1 MLHAAAGSK
10 AMTTDA
16 LDTVQLSSS
25 EHQVQLRR
33 AVIASTVGTAI
44 EWYDFFL
51 YSTVTGL
58 VFAKLFF
65 PHSDPWVGTLEAF
78 AIYAVG
84 FVARPIG
91 AAIFGHYGDRIGRKS
106 TLIATLLL
114 MGLATFAVALVPTY
128 ASIGIWGA
136 VALTVLRFV
145 QGVGVGGE
153 WGGSVL
159 LSMEWARTDHSRG
172 FIASWP
178 QFGVPCGLF
187 LANLAVLAF
196 SQMSG
201 EQFLTWGWRVPFL
214 LSVILVGVG
223 LYIRLGI
230 LETPVFNKLVAERK
244 IERTPILE
252 VIKRHPKEIVLSALV
267 RMAEQAPFYI
277 YTAFIFSYGT
287 GTLHVSRDFLLIAVL
302 AASVVSF
309 FSIPFSGHLSDR
321 IGRKNMYMIGAITT
335 GIFGFIYFGMVNTG
349 IETVIFL
356 AIVLSLIPH
365 DMMYGPQAAL
375 IAESFTGRLRYSGA
389 SLGYQLASVIAGG
402 PAPLIAAWLFGAYH
416 TPYAIAGYI
425 AACSI
430 VSVIATAM
438 MTDRTGI
445 SIAREYDEPRPETM
459 PVR

>member
-1 MLHAAAGSK
+1 MVSIPVTA
-10 AMTTDA
+10 
-16 LDTVQLSSS
+16 VQLSPS
-25 EHQVQLRR
+25 EHQRQLRR

-65 PHSDPWVGTLEAF
+65 PNSDPWVGTLEAF

-84 FVARPIG
+84 FVARPVG

-136 VALTVLRFV
+136 VILTILRFI

-159 LSMEWARTDHSRG
+159 MSMEWARSDHTRG

-187 LANLAVLAF
+187 LANLAVLSF

-201 EQFLTWGWRVPFL
+201 EQFLAWGWRIPFL
-214 LSVILVGVG
+214 LSLILVGVG

-230 LETPVFNKLVAERK
+230 FETPVFTKLVAERRL
-244 IERTPILE
+244 ERAPILE
-252 VIKRHPKEIVLSALV
+252 VIKRQPKAIVLSAFA

-277 YTAFIFSYGT
+277 FTAFIFARLPAHG
-287 GTLHVSRDFLLIAVL
+287 GARGFGLVFLLDSVL
-302 AASVVSF
+302 
-309 FSIPFSGHLSDR
+309 R
-321 IGRKNMYMIGAITT
+321 
-335 GIFGFIYFGMVNTG
+335 
-349 IETVIFL
+349 
-356 AIVLSLIPH
+356 LSLRSH
-365 DMMYGPQAAL
+365 RPQDRVHARRGRDRDLRLHLFRHGQHGDRRGHFPCHRLVAHSPRYDVRSAGGADCGKLHRPAAL
-375 IAESFTGRLRYSGA
+375 
-389 SLGYQLASVIAGG
+389 
-402 PAPLIAAWLFGAYH
+402 
-416 TPYAIAGYI
+416 
-425 AACSI
+425 
-430 VSVIATAM
+430 
-438 MTDRTGI
+438 
-445 SIAREYDEPRPETM
+445 
-459 PVR
+459 

>member
-1 MLHAAAGSK
+1 MA
-10 AMTTDA
+10 TTDIN
-16 LDTVQLSSS
+16 VVPLSAS

-33 AVIASTVGTAI
+33 AVIASTIGTAI

-128 ASIGIWGA
+128 ESVGIWGA
-136 VALTVLRFV
+136 VILTVLRFI
-145 QGVGVGGE
+145 QGIGVGGE

-159 LSMEWARTDHSRG
+159 MSMEWARTDQSRG

-201 EQFLTWGWRVPFL
+201 EHFLAWGWRIPFA
-214 LSVILVGVG
+214 LSLILVAVG

-230 LETPVFNKLVAERK
+230 LETPVFAKLLAERK
-244 IERTPILE
+244 LERSPMLT
-252 VIKRHPKEIVLSALV
+252 VIKRHPKQILLSALA

-277 YTAFIFSYGT
+277 FTAFIFSYGI
-287 GTLHVSRDFLLIAVL
+287 GVLHVSRDFLLTAVL
-302 AASVVSF
+302 SASVLSF
-309 FSIPFSGHLSDR
+309 VSIPLFGHLSDH
-321 IGRKNMYMIGAITT
+321 IGRKNMYMIGAAVT
-335 GIFGFIYFGMVNTG
+335 GVFGFIYFAMLNTG
-349 IETVIFL
+349 SEAIIFFAVI
-356 AIVLSLIPH
+356 LSLVPH
-365 DMMYGPQAAL
+365 DMLYGPQAAL

-389 SLGYQLASVIAGG
+389 SLGYQLASIIAGG
-402 PAPLIAAWLFGAYH
+402 PAPLIATWLFGTFH
-416 TPYAIAGYI
+416 SSTAIAVYI
-425 AACSI
+425 AICA
-430 VSVIATAM
+430 VITLVATAM
-438 MTDRTGI
+438 MTDYTGKDI
-445 SIAREYDEPRPETM
+445 SGDYKQGA
-459 PVR
+459 

>member
-1 MLHAAAGSK
+1 
-10 AMTTDA
+10 MTVSDISSVP
-16 LDTVQLSSS
+16 LDPA

-78 AIYAVG
+78 GIYAVG
-84 FVARPIG
+84 FIARPIG

-114 MGLATFAVALVPTY
+114 MGLATAAVALVPGY
-128 ASIGIWGA
+128 SSIGIWGA
-136 VALTVLRFV
+136 VILTALRFI

-159 LSMEWARTDHSRG
+159 MSMEWARNNHSRG
-172 FIASWP
+172 LVASWP

-201 EQFLTWGWRVPFL
+201 DQFLAWGWRLPFA
-214 LSVILVGVG
+214 LSIILVGVG

-230 LETPVFNKLVAERK
+230 LETPVFSKLVSEQK
-244 IERTPILE
+244 IERAPMLA
-252 VIKRHPKEIVLSALV
+252 VIREYPKEILLSAFA

-277 YTAFIFSYGT
+277 FTAFVFSYGIK
-287 GTLHVSRDFLLIAVL
+287 TLHVSRDFLLTAVL
-302 AASVVSF
+302 VASIFSF
-309 FSIPFSGHLSDR
+309 ISIPLFGHVSDK
-321 IGRKNMYMIGAITT
+321 IGRKNMYMIGAIVT
-335 GIFGFIYFGMVNTG
+335 GVFGFIYFAMLDTRSEP
-349 IETVIFL
+349 IIFL

-375 IAESFTGRLRYSGA
+375 IAESFTGRLRYSGS

-402 PAPLIAAWLFGAYH
+402 PAPLIAAWLFGAFQSPH
-416 TPYAIAGYI
+416 AVAIYI
-425 AACSI
+425 AICGVI
-430 VSVIATAM
+430 SVVATAL
-438 MTDRTGI
+438 MTDYTGKDI
-445 SIAREYDEPRPETM
+445 SGEYQNR
-459 PVR
+459 

>member
-1 MLHAAAGSK
+1 
-10 AMTTDA
+10 MTTINA
-16 LDTVQLSSS
+16 EAIPLSSA

-33 AVIASTVGTAI
+33 AVIASTIGTAI

-84 FVARPIG
+84 FIARPIG

-128 ASIGIWGA
+128 ESIGIWGA
-136 VALTVLRFV
+136 VILTVLRFI

-159 LSMEWARTDHSRG
+159 MSMEWARGDKSRG
-172 FIASWP
+172 LIASWP

-201 EQFLTWGWRVPFL
+201 EAFLAWGWRVPFG
-214 LSVILVGVG
+214 LSLILVGVG
-223 LYIRLGI
+223 LYIRMGI
-230 LETPVFNKLVAERK
+230 LETPVFAKLLAEQK
-244 IERTPILE
+244 IDRTPMLT
-252 VIKRHPKEIVLSALV
+252 VIKQHPKEILLSAFA

-277 YTAFIFSYGT
+277 FTAFIFSYGID
-287 GTLHVSRDFLLIAVL
+287 TLHVSRNFLLTAVL
-302 AASVVSF
+302 SASVLSF
-309 FSIPFSGHLSDR
+309 FSIPFFGHLSDH
-321 IGRKNMYMIGAITT
+321 IGRKNMYMIGAAVT
-335 GIFGFIYFGMVNTG
+335 GAFGFIYFAMLNTG
-349 IETVIFL
+349 SETVIFL
-356 AIVLSLIPH
+356 AIILSLIPH
-365 DMMYGPQAAL
+365 DMLYGPQAAL
-375 IAESFTGRLRYSGA
+375 IAESFTGRLRYSGS
-389 SLGYQLASVIAGG
+389 SLGYQLASIIAGG
-402 PAPLIAAWLFGAYH
+402 PAPLIATWLFGTYH
-416 TPYAIAGYI
+416 SAYAIAIYI
-425 AACSI
+425 AICA
-430 VSVIATAM
+430 VITLVATAL
-438 MTDRTGI
+438 MTDYTGKDI
-445 SIAREYDEPRPETM
+445 SGEYAAR
-459 PVR
+459 

>member
-1 MLHAAAGSK
+1 
-10 AMTTDA
+10 MTLSQASSASLGD
-16 LDTVQLSSS
+16 LD
-25 EHQVQLRR
+25 HQVQLRR

-84 FVARPIG
+84 FVARPVG

-128 ASIGIWGA
+128 QSVGIWGA
-136 VALTVLRFV
+136 VLLTVLRFI

-159 LSMEWARTDHSRG
+159 MSMEWARNNHSRG
-172 FIASWP
+172 LVASWP

-201 EQFLTWGWRVPFL
+201 ESFLAWGWRVPFA
-214 LSVILVGVG
+214 LSLILVAVG

-230 LETPVFNKLVAERK
+230 LETPMFRQLVSERK
-244 IERTPILE
+244 IERAPMLAVWREHPREIL
-252 VIKRHPKEIVLSALV
+252 LSAFA

-277 YTAFIFSYGT
+277 FTAFVFSYGI
-287 GTLHVSRDFLLIAVL
+287 GTLHVSRDFLLTAVL
-302 AASVVSF
+302 AGSVLSF
-309 FSIPFSGHLSDR
+309 ISIPLFGHISDR
-321 IGRKNMYMIGAITT
+321 IGRRNMYMIGAVVT
-335 GIFGFIYFGMVNTG
+335 GIFGFIYFAMLGTG
-349 IETVIFL
+349 SHVIIFI
-356 AIVLSLIPH
+356 AIILSLVPH
-365 DMMYGPQAAL
+365 DMLYGPQAAL
-375 IAESFTGRLRYSGA
+375 IAESFPGRLRYSGA
-389 SLGYQLASVIAGG
+389 SLGYQLASIIAGG
-402 PAPLIAAWLFGAYH
+402 PAPLIATWLFGTYK
-416 TPYAIAGYI
+416 TPTAIAIYI
-425 AACSI
+425 AACAVI
-430 VSVIATAM
+430 TLIATVL
-438 MTDRTGI
+438 MTDYTGKDI
-445 SIAREYDEPRPETM
+445 SGEYQKR
-459 PVR
+459 